1 MVSKLVHFIQKQ
13 QGCVNSLPLTESGED
28 KSIFAPGIFP
38 PFNFQTEHLL
48 IKRYI
53 NLMAETW
60 NKKEREKKKQQ
71 AKKEKAE
78 RKQERKENTKDGN
91 NLDSMLAY
99 LDENGNLSSKPPDP
113 RKKIDIKLEDIEIG
127 VPKHEPVNPEDLIR
141 KGVVTFFN
149 DAKGYGFIK
158 DIETQESV
166 FVHIN
171 SLSEEIKEHN
181 KVTFEIQM
189 GPKGANA
196 VNVQLVK

>member
-1 MVSKLVHFIQKQ
+1 
-13 QGCVNSLPLTESGED
+13 
-28 KSIFAPGIFP
+28 
-38 PFNFQTEHLL
+38 
-48 IKRYI
+48 
-53 NLMAETW
+53 MAETW

-113 RKKIDIKLEDIEIG
+113 RKKIVVKLEDIEIG

-158 DIETQESV
+158 DLETQESV
-166 FVHIN
+166 FVLIN

>member
-1 MVSKLVHFIQKQ
+1 
-13 QGCVNSLPLTESGED
+13 
-28 KSIFAPGIFP
+28 
-38 PFNFQTEHLL
+38 
-48 IKRYI
+48 
-53 NLMAETW
+53 MAETW

-171 SLSEEIKEHN
+171 SLNEEIKENN
-181 KVTFEIQM
+181 KVTFEVQM